1 MKNSTSE
8 NRLSRLAERKTAF
21 SRAKRITWA
30 KTGGTLAGMFAL
42 ICVVYLFLNAAT
54 RGYYAWSL
62 RIALIIVLGIGV
74 LVVLNFA

>member
-1 MKNSTSE
+1 
-8 NRLSRLAERKTAF
+8 
-21 SRAKRITWA
+21 
-30 KTGGTLAGMFAL
+30 MFAL